1 MAVVF
6 SIQHTFHK
14 FKRIK
19 RAFLCGE
26 TGGAYNGTVAR
37 FMPRI
42 TLPRSDIQIHR
53 YNANGIEV

>member
-19 RAFLCGE
+19 RAFFCGEE
-26 TGGAYNGTVAR
+26 TGGAYNGTVAG
-37 FMPRI
+37 
-42 TLPRSDIQIHR
+42 LCL
-53 YNANGIEV
+53 E